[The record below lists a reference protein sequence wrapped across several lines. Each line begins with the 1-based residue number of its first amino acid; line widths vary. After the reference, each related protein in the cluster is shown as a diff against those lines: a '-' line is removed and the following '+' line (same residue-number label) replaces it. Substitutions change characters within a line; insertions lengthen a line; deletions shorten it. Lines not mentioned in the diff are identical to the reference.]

1 MTANPS
7 LRQIVAALR
16 AGELTATALYR
27 EATANLEA
35 TEKRLGAYKTRTSRL
50 AEDSVAKAD
59 AAFAAGRDRG
69 IFQGIPVSVKDI
81 YGVPGIPTFA
91 GTSRELPAKWQ
102 ASGPLVSCLLDEGA
116 VVMGKTHT
124 VEFAFGAI
132 GLNNHWPTPR
142 NPWDDTVHR
151 VPGGS
156 SSGAGVSLCQGSA
169 LIALGTDTSGSVR
182 IPAALTG
189 NVGYKPTI
197 GRWSTEGISPLSPT
211 LDTPGILARTVDDA
225 MFAAAEM
232 ERHFGRIQGAIGSG
246 TVGGALRIGIP
257 GELFWDD
264 CDPGIA
270 QAVRA
275 ALGELERAGHR
286 LVPLRFSEAPQAF
299 EVFKAGGTSGA
310 ELLAFLR
317 HELPEWIPQLDS
329 NVATRMHAAAEVSAV
344 EFMLRKKSLDAWAR
358 QARRHF
364 ETIDVIATPT
374 AAESPPALEALATWD
389 QYRPL
394 NLKMARNTSIA
405 NLLQLNALTLPVGL
419 DALKLPVGLQIM
431 ADHGRDDFLFA
442 AGRAMEEVLGTARD
456 RIGTAP
462 LAAS

>member
-1 MTANPS
+1 MHPDKP

-16 AGELTATALYR
+16 SGALSATALYE
-27 EATANLEA
+27 EATANLESS
-35 TEKRLGAYKTRTSRL
+35 EDRLGAYKTRTDGL
-50 AEDSVAKAD
+50 ARDSAAKAD
-59 AAFAAGRDRG
+59 AAFAAGQDRG

-91 GTSRELPAKWQ
+91 GASRELPAAWQ
-102 ASGPLVSCLLDEGA
+102 APGPLVRCLLDEGA

-124 VEFAFGAI
+124 VEFAFGAV

-142 NPWDDTVHR
+142 NPWDDAVHR

-169 LIALGTDTSGSVR
+169 LVALGTDTSGSVR

-225 MFAAAEM
+225 LLAAAEM
-232 ERHFGRIQGAIGSG
+232 ERHFGRAQGAIGSG
-246 TVGGALRIGIP
+246 TAGSALRIGIP
-257 GELFWDD
+257 EEFFWDD
-264 CDPGIA
+264 CDAGIVE
-270 QAVRA
+270 AVRT
-275 ALGELERAGHR
+275 ALAELERAGHR
-286 LVPLRFSEAPQAF
+286 LVPLRFPEAVQAF
-299 EVFKAGGTSGA
+299 EVFKAGGLSGA

-317 HELPEWIPQLDS
+317 QELPEWIPQLDP

-344 EFMLRKKSLDAWAR
+344 EFMMRKKSLEAWSR
-358 QARRHF
+358 QCRRHF
-364 ETIDVIATPT
+364 KEVDVIATPT
-374 AAESPPALEALATWD
+374 TAASPPALEALATWD

-394 NLKMARNTSIA
+394 NLRMARNTSIA

-419 DALKLPVGLQIM
+419 DALRMPVGLQIM

-442 AGRAMEEVLGTARD
+442 AGRAVEEALGTGRE
-456 RIGTAP
+456 RIGAVQ
-462 LAAS
+462 